1 MSRRRSFMLRSAFS
15 AVALALGCLA
25 VLTASAAPV
34 TPDIVVAADGTGD
47 FTTVHAAVQ
56 SLPRDNRDRRV
67 ILVRNGTYTERV
79 RVDAPRVTLRG
90 ESRTGVR
97 LAFAHAR
104 TDSGPRDPLGAGVL
118 NLAATAHDFV
128 LENLTVEN
136 THGQLGVHAF
146 AVYGRAD
153 RTVIVDCDLLS
164 RGNDTLSLWRGR
176 AENRAD
182 DAGTSAAP
190 PDGTP
195 ILSDGGR
202 YYHARLRI
210 TGSVDF
216 VCPRGWCYTVD
227 STLIQLNPAAT
238 AAVWH
243 DGSGIADKKFVLRGC
258 RFDGPPGW
266 TLARRHHDG
275 QFYFIDCSFSAAM
288 RDRAPYRVTYPLDGG
303 TPTEADRKRNAD
315 YDRTNQFADRNYF
328 HGSRRA
334 GGDFPWHRDN
344 LASAPGSPAPAQI
357 TAAWTFGGT
366 WDPERTDA
374 PKILGVTVA
383 GDRITLLF
391 SEPVSVKGR
400 PVLALRGGST
410 ADFDGGSGSRRLVFV
425 APPGTQV
432 APLALE
438 FAGGGIVAAEA
449 YATLRAA
456 DPALP

>member
-1 MSRRRSFMLRSAFS
+1 MLRSVASFL
-15 AVALALGCLA
+15 ALAALL
-25 VLTASAAPV
+25 AAPATRAAAV
-34 TPDIVVAADGTGD
+34 SPPAPDLVVAADGSGD
-47 FTTVHAAVQ
+47 FTTIHAAVQ
-56 SLPRDNRDRRV
+56 SVPRDNRDRRV
-67 ILVRNGTYTERV
+67 ILVKNGTYAERV

-97 LAFAHAR
+97 LAYAHAR
-104 TDSGPRDPLGAGVL
+104 TDSGPRDQLGVGVL

-182 DAGTSAAP
+182 DAGSGVPP

-195 ILSDGGR
+195 LSAEGGR
-202 YYHARLRI
+202 YYHARVRVE
-210 TGSVDF
+210 GSVDF
-216 VCPRGWCYTVD
+216 ICPRGWCYLVD
-227 STLIQLNPAAT
+227 STITQLNPAAT

-243 DGSGIADKKFVLRGC
+243 DGSGAADKKFVLRGC

-266 TLARRHHDG
+266 YLARRHHDG
-275 QFYFIDCSFSAAM
+275 HFYFIDCTFSAAM
-288 RDRAPYRVTYPLDGG
+288 RDRAPYRVVYPLDGG
-303 TPTEADRKRNAD
+303 TPTAADRQRNAD
-315 YDRTNQFADRNYF
+315 YDRTNVFGDRNYF
-328 HGSRRA
+328 HGSRRT
-334 GGDFPWHRDN
+334 GGDYPWHRDN
-344 LASAPGSPAPAQI
+344 LASAPGAPAPAQI

-374 PKILGVTVA
+374 PKIFGVTVA
-383 GDRITLLF
+383 GDRITLAF

-400 PVLALRGGST
+400 PVLALRGGSS
-410 ADFDGGSGSRRLVFV
+410 ADFDGGSGTRRLVFV
-425 APPGTQV
+425 APPGTQA

-438 FAGGGIVAAEA
+438 LAGGAIIAAEA
-449 YATLRAA
+449 YATLRPA
-456 DPALP
+456 DLTLP

>member
-1 MSRRRSFMLRSAFS
+1 MRRLTILLL
-15 AVALALGCLA
+15 ALAGAPCPGPAAAAALA
-25 VLTASAAPV
+25 
-34 TPDIVVAADGTGD
+34 PDIVVAADGTGN

-104 TDSGPRDPLGAGVL
+104 TDSGPRDPLGVGVL

-136 THGQLGVHAF
+136 THGQLGIHAF

-176 AENRAD
+176 AENRSD
-182 DAGTSAAP
+182 DAGTSAPP
-190 PDGTP
+190 PDGSP
-195 ILSDGGR
+195 ISAEGGR
-202 YYHARLRI
+202 YYHARLRV

-216 VCPRGWCYTVD
+216 ICPRGWCYLVD
-227 STLIQLNPAAT
+227 STITQLNPSAT

-243 DGSGIADKKFVLRGC
+243 DGSGLADKKFVLRGC

-266 TLARRHHDG
+266 YLARRHHDG
-275 QFYFIDCSFSAAM
+275 QFYFIDCTFSAAM
-288 RDRAPYRVTYPLDGG
+288 RDQAPYRVRYPLDGG
-303 TPTEADRKRNAD
+303 TPTDADRKRNAD
-315 YDRTNQFADRNYF
+315 YDRTNRYGDRNYF
-328 HGSRRA
+328 HGSRRI
-334 GGDFPWHRDN
+334 GGDYAWHRDN
-344 LASAPGSPAPAQI
+344 LASAPGAPVPAAI
-357 TAAWTFGGT
+357 TAVWTFGGT

-374 PKILGVTVA
+374 PKILTVA
-383 GDRITLLF
+383 AVDDRITLTF

-400 PVLALRGGST
+400 PVLALRGGSS
-410 ADFDGGSGSRRLVFV
+410 ADYDTGSGTRRITFV

-438 FAGGGIVAAEA
+438 LAGGAIVAVEA
-449 YATLRAA
+449 CATLRHA
-456 DPALP
+456 DPRLP